1 MKIVALHWLYALAAL
16 AAPFGVAAD
25 APGGLQQ
32 AAVFTAYTPLAG
44 SAEQMRR
51 LLSPLTTWRMQ
62 QRLLQNHQRLD
73 EQAIDLAQERFV
85 LYVPPHAPPPE
96 GYALLV
102 FVPPWQETRVSPQW
116 IPILNREDTI
126 LVSAAHSGNDTDVL
140 NRREPL
146 AILAA
151 YNVMQR
157 YHVDPQR
164 VYVGGFSGGSR
175 VALRL
180 ALAYPDLFRGALLE
194 AGSDPIGTAE
204 VPLPPVELMH
214 RFQQDSRLVFL
225 TGGNDAFHLAQDARS
240 RDSLK
245 AWCVFDTDI
254 QFMPRTSHNVAE
266 SGDFARAL
274 TALEQRKAP
283 DPDKLAACRQ
293 RNQQAVS
300 AQLRQARTLIE
311 QNRIDDARELLERI
325 DAQFGG
331 LAGPQSVA
339 LMRRIERSH

>member
-194 AGSDPIGTAE
+194 AGSDPIGSAQI
-204 VPLPPVELMH
+204 PLPPPDLMN
-214 RFQQDSRLVFL
+214 RFQQDSRVVYS
-225 TGGNDAFHLAQDARS
+225 TGEEDTLHLAEDARS
-240 RDSLK
+240 RESLK
-245 AWCVFDTDI
+245 AWCVFDVDVES
-254 QFMPRTSHNVAE
+254 MRRTGHELADGRNFS
-266 SGDFARAL
+266 RAL
-274 TALEQRKAP
+274 KSLRKRAP
-283 DPDKLAACRQ
+283 PDAGKFAACRAGVSQ
-293 RNQQAVS
+293 SVS
-300 AQLRQARTLIE
+300 AQLDQVKELVGQGKPDAARK
-311 QNRIDDARELLERI
+311 LLEQI
-325 DAQFGG
+325 DEHYGG
-331 LAGPQSVA
+331 LAAPRTVM
-339 LMRRIERSH
+339 LMQRVTPAR

>member
-1 MKIVALHWLYALAAL
+1 MKIIAPHWLFALAAL

-25 APGGLQQ
+25 APSGLQHTV
-32 AAVFTAYTPLAG
+32 VFTAYTPLAG

-51 LLSPLTTWRMQ
+51 LLSPLTTWRMRQ
-62 QRLLQNHQRLD
+62 QLLRDHQHLD

-85 LYVPPHAPPPE
+85 LYVPPHPPPPE

-116 IPILNREDTI
+116 IPVLDRGDTI
-126 LVSAAHSGNDTDVL
+126 LVSATHSGNDADVL

-157 YHVDPQR
+157 YHVDPQK

-194 AGSDPIGTAE
+194 AGSDPIGSAQI
-204 VPLPPVELMH
+204 PLPPPGLMN
-214 RFQQDSRLVFL
+214 RFQRESRVVYF
-225 TGGNDAFHLAQDARS
+225 TGEEDVLHLAEDARS
-240 RDSLK
+240 RESLK
-245 AWCVFDTDI
+245 TWCVFDVDVES
-254 QFMPRTSHNVAE
+254 MRRTGHELADGQNF
-266 SGDFARAL
+266 GRAL
-274 TALEQRKAP
+274 KSLQRRATP
-283 DPDKLAACRQ
+283 DAGQLAACRAGIRQ
-293 RNQQAVS
+293 SVS
-300 AQLRQARTLIE
+300 AQLDQAEKLTG
-311 QNRIDDARELLERI
+311 QGKPDAARKLLEQI
-325 DAQFGG
+325 DEHYGG
-331 LAGPQSVA
+331 LAAPRTVM
-339 LMRRIERSH
+339 LMQRVTPDR